1 MTKRNKK
8 TGKIC
13 RGLMENLWG
22 RPNNPINRKNY
33 PPGQHGPTA
42 RRKLTAYGIQFKEMK
57 KMQRY
62 YGMQEKQYRRTFYEA
77 KRRKGDTGE
86 NLVGL
91 LESRLQSFIYR
102 AVFVPTIEGARQLIS
117 HGHVFVNGQRVNVPS
132 YMVKEGDVITLS
144 EKAKTIPMI
153 MECIQNPERTPPE
166 YIETDYSK
174 LEAKFIRM
182 PVLSDVPFP
191 FQADPSYTI
200 EYYSK

>member
-1 MTKRNKK
+1 MTKRRKK

-22 RPNNPINRKNY
+22 RAKCPIVRKNY

-62 YGMQEKQYRRTFYEA
+62 YGLLEKQYRRTFHEA

-102 AVFVPTIEGARQLIS
+102 AVFSNTIEGARQLIN
-117 HGHVFVNGQRVNVPS
+117 HGHVFINGKKVDIPS
-132 YMVKEGDVITLS
+132 YTIQEGDVITLS
-144 EKAKTIPMI
+144 EKAKNIPMV
-153 MECIQNPERTPPE
+153 MECVQNPERTPPE
-166 YIETDYSK
+166 YIEVDYTK
-174 LEAKFIRM
+174 LEAKYLRM

-200 EYYSK
+200 EFYSK